1 MIFKHIPPPESL
13 LNIIRFYWVIEDSD
27 TEIVRQKIVPDGF
40 PEIIFHY
47 GDPYRINITDTWER
61 QENFLFAGQITRHFA
76 LENTGRSGMIG
87 IKLQPSAPT
96 RLFDINMSSIT
107 NRVINGHSCFSEEIT
122 EILLKNM
129 HSDLSY
135 AEKVS
140 LLNSILP
147 DLLSEASE
155 EDQLVKKAVDIILN
169 SNGTTS
175 VQELCEKLSLNE
187 RKLERLFE
195 KKVGLSPKFF
205 SRVIRFSHIFK
216 LVEQK
221 PIAWSELAYLSGFY
235 DQSHFIK
242 NFQEFTGED
251 PTAYY
256 FEEKN
261 MANFFMRSKQKS

>member
-1 MIFKHIPPPESL
+1 MLFKHISPPESL
-13 LNIIRFYWVIEDSD
+13 LKIIRFYWVIEDDD
-27 TEIVRQKIVPDGF
+27 TEVARQKIVPDGF

-47 GDPYRINITDTWER
+47 GDPYRINITDSWE
-61 QENFLFAGQITRHFA
+61 QQGNFLFAGQITRHFA

-96 RLFDINMSSIT
+96 RLFDMNMSSIT
-107 NRVINGHSCFSEEIT
+107 NRVISGHSCFSKEIS
-122 EILLKNM
+122 EILLKNIN
-129 HSDLSY
+129 SDLSY
-135 AEKVS
+135 TEKVNV
-140 LLNSILP
+140 LNSILP

-155 EDQLVKKAVDIILN
+155 EDLMVEKAIDIILN

-175 VQELCEKLSLNE
+175 VQELCEKLGVNE

-195 KKVGLSPKFF
+195 KKIGLSPKFF
-205 SRVIRFSHIFK
+205 SRVIRFSYIFK

-221 PIAWSELAYLSGFY
+221 PTAWSELAYISGFY

-256 FEEKN
+256 FDEKN
-261 MANFFMRSKQKS
+261 MANFFMTSKQKS